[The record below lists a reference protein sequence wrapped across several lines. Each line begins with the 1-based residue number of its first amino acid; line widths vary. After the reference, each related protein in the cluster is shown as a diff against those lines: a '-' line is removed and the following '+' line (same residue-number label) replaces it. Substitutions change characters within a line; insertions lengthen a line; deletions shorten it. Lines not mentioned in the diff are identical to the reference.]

1 MKIVASRAALLVA
14 LAAGGAGCSNTGH
27 MSDEKAAPRAGAESG
42 SMASRDNAPASAPAE
57 SRSPAAPVGE
67 TRPESAAGISYQVPA
82 DWPSTEAASS
92 MRAAQYAIPSTGGGE
107 AGELALFFFGAGQ
120 GGDVNAN
127 IERWIAQMEPSEG
140 KAAAEAKR
148 ERHRVGDVTISTVRL
163 DGNYSGPMMPGMGG
177 GVEKPG
183 YRMWAAVV
191 EGEGGPWFF
200 KAVGP
205 EKTIE
210 DAEASLDAL
219 VDSVKPAP

>member
-1 MKIVASRAALLVA
+1 
-14 LAAGGAGCSNTGH
+14 
-27 MSDEKAAPRAGAESG
+27 
-42 SMASRDNAPASAPAE
+42 
-57 SRSPAAPVGE
+57 
-67 TRPESAAGISYQVPA
+67 
-82 DWPSTEAASS
+82 

-163 DGNYSGPMMPGMGG
+163 DGNYSGSMMPGMGG